1 MAIGRYAGIAGIE
14 DFINAGDSPD
24 YYDMYLDAGKN
35 QTELELLALAQEGK
49 MNEAAANALSTV
61 YQGIANSKI
70 LEKKAGTKPHPLNTA
85 LNIGATVAGA
95 IPGGGGGGGFSLS
108 AGEAADLAAETGAGP
123 STNFFLPQDWS
134 DYNVNYIT
142 G

>member
-14 DFINAGDSPD
+14 DFITASDSPD

-35 QTELELLALAQEGK
+35 QTELGLLALAEEGK

-70 LEKKAGTKPHPLNTA
+70 LEKKAGTTPNPINAA

-95 IPGGGGGGGFSLS
+95 IPGGGGGGFSLS

-123 STNFFLPQDWS
+123 STNFYLPQDWS
-134 DYNVNYIT
+134 NYNVNYIT